1 MNQLEVNKIR
11 ADFPILNSKINDKSL
26 IYFDNAATTQKPQ
39 IMIDTVVNYYTKEN
53 SNTHSQHFLAEQITF
68 KVDQTRQQILD
79 FVKADKKIYSVVFT
93 KNATEAINLVAS
105 SISKLLQKPSKIVL
119 TTAEHHANL
128 LPWQRLAKE
137 NNHDLEFIQILE
149 DGNWDLK
156 NIETLL
162 DTPTKLVALNWVSN
176 VLGVI
181 NPIQKIVDICNQNQ
195 VYSIIDAT
203 QAVPHLEL
211 DLDKV
216 KPDFLAFSGHKIFG
230 PTGIGVLI
238 AKTELLDKMAA
249 YQVGGEMVFSSS
261 LLESTYQ
268 TGYQKFEAGTPNLA
282 GIVGLSTSLKYLAD
296 LKSSFDIYFFEK
308 QLYQKLRTNLKRIND
323 LKLIADTDNKIP
335 LISFYHPKINDYDL
349 GVFLDLAGVATR
361 SGRHC
366 AEPLHTILGINSST
380 RASLAFY
387 NTASEIDNF
396 CNYLEQAI
404 SKLK

>member
-1 MNQLEVNKIR
+1 MNQLEVSKIR

-93 KNATEAINLVAS
+93 KNATEAINLVACG
-105 SISKLLQKPSKIVL
+105 ISKLLQKPSRIVL

-162 DTPTKLVALNWVSN
+162 DMPTKLVALNWVSN

-203 QAVPHLEL
+203 QAMPHLEL
-211 DLDKV
+211 DLNKV

-238 AKTELLDKMAA
+238 AKTELLDKMAV

-268 TGYQKFEAGTPNLA
+268 TGYQKFEAGTLNLV

-387 NTASEIDNF
+387 NTIYEIDNF